1 MFCLTFSR
9 WHFMER
15 QTDTLELETSGYVK
29 RTKRDKAS
37 SSCVLVPKDDWTRQE
52 HGTQEDRR

>member
-1 MFCLTFSR
+1 MLCLTSSR

-52 HGTQEDRR
+52 HGT